1 MMLIG
6 TTLKILCHNRTKMI
20 LISYKTLLLLDPP
33 TLLKNELTNQI
44 LMIKL
49 EQSKLLK
56 LNQILIFYIKTLEHH
71 FLIN

>member
-6 TTLKILCHNRTKMI
+6 TTLKILHHNRTKMI